1 MKTSIEKNTILQ
13 SYMNEKLNQSIL
25 LLNEIW
31 KEIKDEGI
39 ENSQEVL
46 DWLDSINEISVRN

>member
-1 MKTSIEKNTILQ
+1 
-13 SYMNEKLNQSIL
+13 MNEKLNQSIL